1 MPKEFITERDIEDLI
16 KRGVTSLEVN
26 DNVVLT
32 DLAFEKANKLGMRL
46 VQDAPA
52 NPPGAPVR
60 PYLSQ
65 PQASPASP
73 YPSGSST
80 VFSTGAPPIPPTQA
94 NVAELRDRIRNAVT
108 AKLGSQVDAA
118 LLDTI
123 ITRVLNSTGVK

>member
-1 MPKEFITERDIEDLI
+1 MPKEFITERDIEDLV

-32 DLAFEKANKLGMRL
+32 DLAFEKANKLGIRL

-52 NPPGAPVR
+52 NPPAAPVR

-65 PQASPASP
+65 PQTTPVAT
-73 YPSGSST
+73 YISGSST
-80 VFSTGAPPIPPTQA
+80 VFSTGAPPVQSPQA
-94 NVAELRDRIRNAVT
+94 NAAELRDRIRNAVT
-108 AKLGSQVDAA
+108 TRLGTQVDSA